1 MENNLIL
8 EGLLSMVTELKERQE
23 KQVTPASREETINRL
38 DVIEQRISE
47 MQGKSGIPENMVRE
61 ILNQIGSIRKGQS
74 ENQKQDLE
82 DIKGLIVTSHR
93 YFKERLKV
101 LFPADDTPAGEITP
115 VSWYGK
121 LIYRVTPYLKPKFF
135 LLSAGFIICII
146 SLILN
151 IRFTER
157 MQRLHDN
164 DIKYRY
170 ILMKGKADGSSL
182 DLLETK
188 FSRERDNA
196 FIRSLTNSVKGFEY
210 RSRKQA
216 EALERARLL
225 NEQAEQLKE
234 EADKL
239 GKSKAGAE
247 PPRLSNSLLFLRAV
261 FFLELAQRGNAEP
274 LLDELPDIGS
284 LIVHFS
290 ADCEIRQR
298 TDSPVALQGLDTHLE
313 EQAQVLIIQQ
323 VVIFGQHPV
332 GIAQYPYILAEFFQF
347 GVQLLHP
354 YAEIVIVYIHDCF
367 IFLIIHYGLSID

>member
-47 MQGKSGIPENMVRE
+47 MQGKSGITENMVQE
-61 ILNQIGSIRKGQS
+61 ILNQIGSIGKGQS
-74 ENQKQDLE
+74 ENPKQDLE

-121 LIYRVTPYLKPKFF
+121 LTYRVTPYLKPKFF
-135 LLSAGFIICII
+135 LLSAGIIICLV
-146 SLILN
+146 SLALN
-151 IRFTER
+151 VRFIQR
-157 MQRLHDN
+157 MQRLQDN

-170 ILMKGKADGSSL
+170 ILMKRKGRRQQPDCWKRV
-182 DLLETK
+182 
-188 FSRERDNA
+188 SRERDNA
-196 FIRSLTNSVKGFEY
+196 FIRSLTDSVKGFEY

-225 NEQAEQLKE
+225 NKQAEQLRE

-239 GKSKAGAE
+239 GK
-247 PPRLSNSLLFLRAV
+247 P
-261 FFLELAQRGNAEP
+261 
-274 LLDELPDIGS
+274 
-284 LIVHFS
+284 
-290 ADCEIRQR
+290 
-298 TDSPVALQGLDTHLE
+298 
-313 EQAQVLIIQQ
+313 
-323 VVIFGQHPV
+323 
-332 GIAQYPYILAEFFQF
+332 
-347 GVQLLHP
+347 
-354 YAEIVIVYIHDCF
+354 
-367 IFLIIHYGLSID
+367 

>member
-1 MENNLIL
+1 MEDNLIL
-8 EGLLSMVTELKERQE
+8 EGLLSMVTELKE

-38 DVIEQRISE
+38 DVIEQRISD
-47 MQGKSGIPENMVRE
+47 MQGKSGIPENTVQE

-121 LIYRVTPYLKPKFF
+121 LTYRVTPYLKPKFF
-135 LLSAGFIICII
+135 LLSAGIIICLV
-146 SLILN
+146 SLVLN
-151 IRFTER
+151 VRFVQK
-157 MQRLHDN
+157 MQRLQDN

-196 FIRSLTNSVKGFEY
+196 FIRSLTDSVKGFEY
-210 RSRKQA
+210 RNRKQA

-239 GKSKAGAE
+239 GK
-247 PPRLSNSLLFLRAV
+247 P
-261 FFLELAQRGNAEP
+261 
-274 LLDELPDIGS
+274 
-284 LIVHFS
+284 
-290 ADCEIRQR
+290 
-298 TDSPVALQGLDTHLE
+298 
-313 EQAQVLIIQQ
+313 
-323 VVIFGQHPV
+323 
-332 GIAQYPYILAEFFQF
+332 
-347 GVQLLHP
+347 
-354 YAEIVIVYIHDCF
+354 
-367 IFLIIHYGLSID
+367 

>member
-47 MQGKSGIPENMVRE
+47 MQGKSGIPENMVQE
-61 ILNQIGSIRKGQS
+61 KGQS

-157 MQRLHDN
+157 MQRLQDN

-182 DLLETK
+182 DLLETR
-188 FSRERDNA
+188 FSRERDND
-196 FIRSLTNSVKGFEY
+196 FIRSLTDSVKGFEY

-225 NEQAEQLKE
+225 NEQAEQLRE
-234 EADKL
+234 QADKL
-239 GKSKAGAE
+239 GK
-247 PPRLSNSLLFLRAV
+247 P
-261 FFLELAQRGNAEP
+261 
-274 LLDELPDIGS
+274 
-284 LIVHFS
+284 
-290 ADCEIRQR
+290 
-298 TDSPVALQGLDTHLE
+298 
-313 EQAQVLIIQQ
+313 
-323 VVIFGQHPV
+323 
-332 GIAQYPYILAEFFQF
+332 
-347 GVQLLHP
+347 
-354 YAEIVIVYIHDCF
+354 
-367 IFLIIHYGLSID
+367 

>member
-47 MQGKSGIPENMVRE
+47 MQGKSGIPENMVQE
-61 ILNQIGSIRKGQS
+61 KGQS

-157 MQRLHDN
+157 MQRLQDN

-196 FIRSLTNSVKGFEY
+196 FIRSLTDSVKGFEY

-239 GKSKAGAE
+239 GK
-247 PPRLSNSLLFLRAV
+247 P
-261 FFLELAQRGNAEP
+261 
-274 LLDELPDIGS
+274 
-284 LIVHFS
+284 
-290 ADCEIRQR
+290 
-298 TDSPVALQGLDTHLE
+298 
-313 EQAQVLIIQQ
+313 
-323 VVIFGQHPV
+323 
-332 GIAQYPYILAEFFQF
+332 
-347 GVQLLHP
+347 
-354 YAEIVIVYIHDCF
+354 
-367 IFLIIHYGLSID
+367 

>member
-1 MENNLIL
+1 
-8 EGLLSMVTELKERQE
+8 MVTELKERQE

-47 MQGKSGIPENMVRE
+47 MQGKSGIPENMVQE
-61 ILNQIGSIRKGQS
+61 KGQS

-157 MQRLHDN
+157 MQRLQDN

-188 FSRERDNA
+188 FNRERDNA
-196 FIRSLTNSVKGFEY
+196 FIRSLTDSVKGFEY

-216 EALERARLL
+216 ETLERARLL
-225 NEQAEQLKE
+225 NEQAEQLREK
-234 EADKL
+234 ADKL
-239 GKSKAGAE
+239 GK
-247 PPRLSNSLLFLRAV
+247 P
-261 FFLELAQRGNAEP
+261 
-274 LLDELPDIGS
+274 
-284 LIVHFS
+284 
-290 ADCEIRQR
+290 
-298 TDSPVALQGLDTHLE
+298 
-313 EQAQVLIIQQ
+313 
-323 VVIFGQHPV
+323 
-332 GIAQYPYILAEFFQF
+332 
-347 GVQLLHP
+347 
-354 YAEIVIVYIHDCF
+354 
-367 IFLIIHYGLSID
+367 

>member
-47 MQGKSGIPENMVRE
+47 MQGKSGITENMVQE
-61 ILNQIGSIRKGQS
+61 ILNQIGSIGKGQS
-74 ENQKQDLE
+74 ENPKQDLE

-121 LIYRVTPYLKPKFF
+121 LTYRVTPYLKPKFF
-135 LLSAGFIICII
+135 LLSAGIIICLV
-146 SLILN
+146 SLALN
-151 IRFTER
+151 VRFIQR
-157 MQRLHDN
+157 MQRLQ
-164 DIKYRY
+164 
-170 ILMKGKADGSSL
+170 ADGSSL

-196 FIRSLTNSVKGFEY
+196 FIRSLTDSVKGFEY

-225 NEQAEQLKE
+225 NKQAEQLRE

-239 GKSKAGAE
+239 GK
-247 PPRLSNSLLFLRAV
+247 P
-261 FFLELAQRGNAEP
+261 
-274 LLDELPDIGS
+274 
-284 LIVHFS
+284 
-290 ADCEIRQR
+290 
-298 TDSPVALQGLDTHLE
+298 
-313 EQAQVLIIQQ
+313 
-323 VVIFGQHPV
+323 
-332 GIAQYPYILAEFFQF
+332 
-347 GVQLLHP
+347 
-354 YAEIVIVYIHDCF
+354 
-367 IFLIIHYGLSID
+367 

>member
-1 MENNLIL
+1 MEDNLIL

-47 MQGKSGIPENMVRE
+47 MQGKSGITENTVQE
-61 ILNQIGSIRKGQS
+61 ILNQIGSIRKGLS

-101 LFPADDTPAGEITP
+101 LFPVDNTALTGEATS

-121 LIYRVTPYLKPKFF
+121 LTYRVTPYLKPKFF
-135 LLSAGFIICII
+135 LLSTGIIICIT

-151 IRFTER
+151 VRFTER
-157 MQRLHDN
+157 MQRLQDN
-164 DIKYRY
+164 DIKFRY

-182 DLLETK
+182 DLLETR

-196 FIRSLTNSVKGFEY
+196 FIRSLTDSVKGFEY

-234 EADKL
+234 QANKL
-239 GKSKAGAE
+239 GK
-247 PPRLSNSLLFLRAV
+247 P
-261 FFLELAQRGNAEP
+261 
-274 LLDELPDIGS
+274 
-284 LIVHFS
+284 
-290 ADCEIRQR
+290 
-298 TDSPVALQGLDTHLE
+298 
-313 EQAQVLIIQQ
+313 
-323 VVIFGQHPV
+323 
-332 GIAQYPYILAEFFQF
+332 
-347 GVQLLHP
+347 
-354 YAEIVIVYIHDCF
+354 
-367 IFLIIHYGLSID
+367 